1 MIRSC
6 AAPAWRKAGAGM
18 KASTFA
24 SMSPNPDLRSA
35 GFAARFGPTTQGKPQ
50 HFQLSSRR
58 HSRQHSRVSV
68 VSYLIVA
75 LGGYL
80 LGSIPTGYLV
90 AKARGIDIRTVG
102 SKNMGATNVFRT
114 LGKGPGI
121 FVLFIDALKGFAAV
135 TLVINFYPELHDLLP
150 KVFPVEGMTYRD
162 VRFGFGIVA
171 GIAAVLGHN
180 YTCWLQFK
188 GGKGIATTAGVFL
201 ALAPAAVGIAI
212 VVWIVAFATTRY
224 VSIASILAAV
234 ALPTAVWF
242 TQENL
247 ALRIIAIILGVL
259 AIYKH
264 RANIQRLRNGTEHR
278 IQFTKNPEGAK

>member
-1 MIRSC
+1 
-6 AAPAWRKAGAGM
+6 
-18 KASTFA
+18 
-24 SMSPNPDLRSA
+24 MS
-35 GFAARFGPTTQGKPQ
+35 
-50 HFQLSSRR
+50 
-58 HSRQHSRVSV
+58 
-68 VSYLIVA
+68 YIIVA
-75 LGGYL
+75 VGGYL
-80 LGSIPTGYLV
+80 LGSLPTGYLV

-121 FVLFIDALKGFAAV
+121 FVLLVDALKGFAASAWAA
-135 TLVINFYPELHDLLP
+135 DGLLQLFSLANP
-150 KVFPVEGMTYRD
+150 DPQASHL
-162 VRFGFGIVA
+162 VA
-171 GIAAVLGHN
+171 GIGAVLGHN

-212 VVWIVAFATTRY
+212 GLWVVALAATRY

-234 ALPTAVWF
+234 ALPVAVWF

-247 ALRIIAIILGVL
+247 ALRLIAIILGSL

-264 RANIQRLRNGTEHR
+264 KANIQRLRSGTENR
-278 IQFTKNPEGAK
+278 LVFANKPETAK

>member
-1 MIRSC
+1 M
-6 AAPAWRKAGAGM
+6 M
-18 KASTFA
+18 
-24 SMSPNPDLRSA
+24 RSA
-35 GFAARFGPTTQGKPQ
+35 SGPNFP
-50 HFQLSSRR
+50 LSTLAPP
-58 HSRQHSRVSV
+58 RQHSRVPI
-68 VSYLIVA
+68 VSYIIVA
-75 LGGYL
+75 VGGYL

-121 FVLFIDALKGFAAV
+121 FVLLVDALKGFAASAWAADGLLQ
-135 TLVINFYPELHDLLP
+135 LVRLANPDPQASHLI
-150 KVFPVEGMTYRD
+150 
-162 VRFGFGIVA
+162 A

-212 VVWIVAFATTRY
+212 GLWVVALAATRY
-224 VSIASILAAV
+224 VSIASILAAI
-234 ALPTAVWF
+234 ALPVAVWF

-247 ALRIIAIILGVL
+247 ALRLIAIILGSL

-264 RANIQRLRNGTEHR
+264 KANIQRLRSGTENR
-278 IQFTKNPEGAK
+278 LEFGSKTEAAK

>member
-1 MIRSC
+1 
-6 AAPAWRKAGAGM
+6 
-18 KASTFA
+18 
-24 SMSPNPDLRSA
+24 MSYIL
-35 GFAARFGPTTQGKPQ
+35 
-50 HFQLSSRR
+50 
-58 HSRQHSRVSV
+58 
-68 VSYLIVA
+68 VA
-75 LGGYL
+75 VAGYL

-121 FVLFIDALKGFAAV
+121 FVLLMDALKGYAASAWLADGLLRV
-135 TLVINFYPELHDLLP
+135 LNLSNPEPQTNHL
-150 KVFPVEGMTYRD
+150 
-162 VRFGFGIVA
+162 IA

-188 GGKGIATTAGVFL
+188 GGKGIATSAGVFL
-201 ALAPAAVGIAI
+201 ALAPAAVGIAVI
-212 VVWIVAFATTRY
+212 GWVVAFAATRY
-224 VSIASILAAV
+224 VSIASIVASI

-247 ALRIIAIILGVL
+247 ALRIIAIVLGVL

-264 RANIQRLRNGTEHR
+264 RANIQRLRNGTENR
-278 IQFTKNPEGAK
+278 IHFGKKPEAAQ

>member
-1 MIRSC
+1 MMR
-6 AAPAWRKAGAGM
+6 AGAGRNFPL
-18 KASTFA
+18 STLA
-24 SMSPNPDLRSA
+24 PP
-35 GFAARFGPTTQGKPQ
+35 
-50 HFQLSSRR
+50 
-58 HSRQHSRVSV
+58 RQHSRVPV
-68 VSYLIVA
+68 VSYIIVA
-75 LGGYL
+75 VVGYL

-90 AKARGIDIRTVG
+90 ARARGIDIRTVG

-121 FVLFIDALKGFAAV
+121 FVLFVDALKGFAASAWFADGC
-135 TLVINFYPELHDLLP
+135 LRLFNQANPDPQASHI
-150 KVFPVEGMTYRD
+150 
-162 VRFGFGIVA
+162 IA

-212 VVWIVAFATTRY
+212 GLWVIAFVATRY

-234 ALPTAVWF
+234 ALPVAVWF

-247 ALRIIAIILGVL
+247 ALRIIAIILGSL

-264 RANIQRLRNGTEHR
+264 KANIQRLMNGTENR
-278 IQFTKNPEGAK
+278 ISFTKPEVAK